1 MKGVTYTMSV
11 SMIVMACILASYLA
25 FTELMPT
32 LFGWRRKVLVTILY
46 GYAFYRAFRL
56 YTMIKFDSRK
66 TNLDE
71 E

>member
-1 MKGVTYTMSV
+1 MKGISYTMSA
-11 SMIVMACILASYLA
+11 SMIIMACVLSSYLA

-32 LFGWRRKVLVTILY
+32 LFGWRRFVLIGILY
-46 GYAFYRAFRL
+46 GYAAYRAFRL

-66 TNLDE
+66 KDTDE